1 MKEHA
6 LERASSS
13 LVSMKICIKM
23 KILAIALWD
32 SIVARIVF
40 PQQSYHQVLILSTSQ
55 SAFIGN
61 RVIADGIGKVKLR
74 SSWHKVGP

>member
-40 PQQSYHQVLILSTSQ
+40 PQQSYQVLILSTSQ
-55 SAFIGN
+55 CAFIGN
-61 RVIADGIGKVKLR
+61 RVIADGIGKVEIILA
-74 SSWHKVGP
+74 